1 MLKGV
6 RCLSDQERELV
17 AYLRTY
23 FAFRGAA
30 AFVRKFGHELVS
42 RAVSDYEAAPD
53 CGDIESPAAF
63 LLWLVRDLSDG

>member
-1 MLKGV
+1 VVKGV
-6 RCLSDQERELV
+6 RRLNDSERELV

-30 AFVRKFGHELVS
+30 AFVRKFGPEVVS

-53 CGDIESPAAF
+53 LGEVESPAAF
-63 LLWLVRDLSDG
+63 LVWLVRDLCDG